1 MKYELYHHGVKGQ
14 RWGVRRY
21 QNKDGSLTEEGVYRR
36 RAQRASRT
44 KDDVDRI
51 YNKMSDKDKALLG
64 DDTASKE
71 FLTIDEGEYVVKR
84 FLDKEGDTPVAWMD
98 LMTTTKR
105 GELTVAIGTD
115 PDYRGQ
121 GRALKLA
128 KKGVEWFD
136 RNADKYGADRL
147 DWGAFAENAASRKI
161 AEKAGFKYEPEKSDD
176 EWTIYGYHKKE
187 LKHHGILGQ
196 RWGVRRFQNKDG
208 SLTAA
213 GKARRFKLETKKVR
227 ESFNNALNPLTK
239 DPINKDEVK
248 RRGKLTDKEA
258 DECIRLADVM
268 FGKAAMVEPT
278 ISEDVVNA
286 VRTSG
291 SNMYGLEHRIKQPTS
306 LAAKIG
312 SDAKSDNVSFSEA
325 ARGVRD
331 TLRYTSV
338 SDSNRF
344 VKSYRETNVILSDY
358 GYEQTRCKNY
368 FSKYKNGEVQH
379 KSIQC
384 TYQDRNGNQFE
395 IQFQTPESQAAKELK
410 IPLYEERR
418 RSGLTEQRK
427 VELENQMH
435 ELAERVPYPKGV
447 LDIK

>member
-1 MKYELYHHGVKGQ
+1 L
-14 RWGVRRY
+14 
-21 QNKDGSLTEEGVYRR
+21 
-36 RAQRASRT
+36 
-44 KDDVDRI
+44 
-51 YNKMSDKDKALLG
+51 
-64 DDTASKE
+64 
-71 FLTIDEGEYVVKR
+71 
-84 FLDKEGDTPVAWMD
+84 
-98 LMTTTKR
+98 
-105 GELTVAIGTD
+105 
-115 PDYRGQ
+115 
-121 GRALKLA
+121 
-128 KKGVEWFD
+128 
-136 RNADKYGADRL
+136 
-147 DWGAFAENAASRKI
+147 
-161 AEKAGFKYEPEKSDD
+161 
-176 EWTIYGYHKKE
+176 
-187 LKHHGILGQ
+187 
-196 RWGVRRFQNKDG
+196 
-208 SLTAA
+208 
-213 GKARRFKLETKKVR
+213 
-227 ESFNNALNPLTK
+227 
-239 DPINKDEVK
+239 
-248 RRGKLTDKEA
+248 
-258 DECIRLADVM
+258 
-268 FGKAAMVEPT
+268 VEPT

-286 VRTSG
+286 VRISG

-344 VKSYRETNVILSDY
+344 VKSYRETNAILSDY

-384 TYQDRNGNQFE
+384 TYQDRDGNQFE

-427 VELENQMH
+427 AELENQMH